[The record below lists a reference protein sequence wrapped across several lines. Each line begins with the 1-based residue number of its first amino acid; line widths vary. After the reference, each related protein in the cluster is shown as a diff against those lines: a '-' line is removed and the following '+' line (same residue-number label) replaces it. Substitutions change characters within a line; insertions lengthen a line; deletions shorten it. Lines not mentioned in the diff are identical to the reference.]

1 MDERDACYGD
11 TILHADVHWPS
22 GTVLQSFVD
31 LLPNIKTLLSTRN
44 EVQEGLSNDA
54 WLLDLGFMT

>member
-1 MDERDACYGD
+1 MSVTPVTEIRFSMLMSIG
-11 TILHADVHWPS
+11 PR

-54 WLLDLGFMT
+54 WLLDLGN